1 MKQTKEEIIKNCFT
15 KYVETALNRARRDYM
30 KKEQKRNG
38 IEIMSEPDL
47 LFVIQQGAEEKD
59 ELLSLDRVEK
69 IPWKPEVISSF
80 LREIVDERMLITL
93 SCLTDTE
100 LLIVFAK
107 VFRQMTFIDIAE
119 LMGWEWEKVAS
130 SYSYARKK
138 MKKGW
143 EKNGV

>member
-1 MKQTKEEIIKNCFT
+1 MKKTNEEIIRNCFT

-38 IEIMSEPDL
+38 KEIMSEPDL
-47 LFVIQQGAEEKD
+47 LFVIQQEAVDKED
-59 ELLSLDRVEK
+59 ALSQDMIDD
-69 IPWKPEVISSF
+69 IPWRPEAVSLF
-80 LREIVDERMLITL
+80 LRESVDERMLVTL

-107 VFRQMTFIDIAE
+107 VFRQMTFMEIAE
-119 LMGWEWEKVAS
+119 LMGREWEKVAS
-130 SYSYARKK
+130 SYAYARKK